1 MASGIE
7 FNHWAAPSARRP
19 RRAHAAISCMAQYL
33 LRDERPAARALA
45 LEHLEE
51 SGSRLCVFADL
62 LHPAQEL
69 LADLWYR
76 SRIDVFDEGRAAE
89 TVLDIVR
96 RLPPTPQP
104 APVPHDSHCLLA
116 ALPTERHT
124 LGLEMLAAAL
134 EDEGWRAEVA
144 LGQEPGAIVERA
156 SASWPRFVG
165 LTVGYL
171 GSRPALLELVRAL
184 HGLRLPVLVGGP
196 AFNRAPHLW
205 ELVGADARAPDLRV
219 GLVLARRTL
228 RTRAA
233 ARAGAA

>member
-1 MASGIE
+1 MAPGIE
-7 FNHWAAPSARRP
+7 INHWSAPAAHRP
-19 RRAHAAISCMAQYL
+19 RRAHAAISGMAQCL
-33 LRDERPAARALA
+33 LRDDRGTAWALA

-62 LHPAQEL
+62 LHPAQEQ

-104 APVPHDSHCLLA
+104 AQVPLDSHCLLA

-134 EDEGWRAEVA
+134 DDDGWCAEIA
-144 LGQEPGAIVERA
+144 LGKEPSVIFEYA
-156 SASWPRFVG
+156 SACWPRFVG

-171 GSRPALLELVRAL
+171 ESRPPLIKLVRAL

-196 AFNRAPHLW
+196 TFNRAPHLW
-205 ELVGADARAPDLRV
+205 ELIGADARAPDLRV

-228 RTRAA
+228 RARAA

>member
-1 MASGIE
+1 
-7 FNHWAAPSARRP
+7 
-19 RRAHAAISCMAQYL
+19 MAQCL
-33 LRDERPAARALA
+33 LRDDRRMAWGLA
-45 LEHLEE
+45 VKHLEE

-62 LHPAQEL
+62 LHPAQEQ
-69 LADLWYR
+69 LADLWYQ

-104 APVPHDSHCLLA
+104 GQVPPDSHCLLA

-134 EDEGWRAEVA
+134 EDEGWRVETA
-144 LGQEPGAIVERA
+144 LGQEASVVVQRA
-156 SASWPRFVG
+156 SGCWPRFVG

-171 GSRPALLELVRAL
+171 ESRPALIELVRAL

-205 ELVGADARAPDLRV
+205 ELIGADARAPDLRV
-219 GLVLARRTL
+219 GLVVARRTL
-228 RTRAA
+228 RARTA

>member
-1 MASGIE
+1 MAPGIE
-7 FNHWAAPSARRP
+7 VNHWSAPAARRP
-19 RRAHAAISCMAQYL
+19 RRAHAAISGMAQCL
-33 LRDERPAARALA
+33 LRDDRRTAWGLA
-45 LEHLEE
+45 IEHLEE

-62 LHPAQEL
+62 LHPAQEQ

-96 RLPPTPQP
+96 RLPPTPQSTQ
-104 APVPHDSHCLLA
+104 VPPDSHCLLA
-116 ALPTERHT
+116 ALPAERHT

-134 EDEGWRAEVA
+134 EDEGWCAETA
-144 LGQEPGAIVERA
+144 LGLEPGVVVERA
-156 SASWPRFVG
+156 SACWPRFVG

-171 GSRPALLELVRAL
+171 ESRPALIELVRTIRE
-184 HGLRLPVLVGGP
+184 LRLPVLVGGP

-205 ELVGADARAPDLRV
+205 ELIGADARAPDLRV
-219 GLVLARRTL
+219 GLVLAQRTL
-228 RTRAA
+228 RARAT